1 MLGRVTVR
9 RVKIEGVLR
18 DYMNV
23 MMAQQKG
30 GY

>member
-1 MLGRVTVR
+1 
-9 RVKIEGVLR
+9 VKIEGVLR

-30 GY
+30 GYWLFDDIM